1 MCTEVHTP
9 DSCLL
14 SLDDCLSDVSKL
26 GYSWLCNMKKNEKP
40 KTAAMVYRETVV
52 SIVILV
58 NGEMC

>member
-1 MCTEVHTP
+1 
-9 DSCLL
+9 
-14 SLDDCLSDVSKL
+14 
-26 GYSWLCNMKKNEKP
+26 MKKNEKP